1 MQWLLNTKKT
11 LSNTFLTF
19 IQSLSYNLAMG
30 MGAIKKFHKE
40 FFLVLGAPWNNK
52 EFDSFTVDVLKSSD
66 VLKSAFFGH
75 KFFHWKEET
84 CFLSVVD
91 LVAKSYLAL
100 CNPLDRSP
108 PRSSMG
114 FSRHENWIGL
124 LFPPLGDLPDPGIKP
139 TSFAFPA
146 LAGRFLL
153 LCHLGS
159 PLV

>member
-1 MQWLLNTKKT
+1 MQWLVNTKKT
-11 LSNTFLTF
+11 LSDTLTFLTF

-30 MGAIKKFHKE
+30 MGAIMTFNKE

-100 CNPLDRSP
+100 CNPMDWSP
-108 PRSSMG
+108 PGSSV
-114 FSRHENWIGL
+114 H
-124 LFPPLGDLPDPGIKP
+124 GI
-139 TSFAFPA
+139 
-146 LAGRFLL
+146 
-153 LCHLGS
+153 
-159 PLV
+159 V